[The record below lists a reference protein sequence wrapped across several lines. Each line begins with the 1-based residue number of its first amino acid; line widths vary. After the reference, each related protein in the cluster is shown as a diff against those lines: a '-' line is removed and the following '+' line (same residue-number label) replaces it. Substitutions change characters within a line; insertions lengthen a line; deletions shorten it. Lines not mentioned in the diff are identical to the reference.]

1 MQATAN
7 GAQSTHGDTHTDVHS
22 LSEDQG
28 INNMVNEPN
37 RDTVLVVDDEEPFR
51 EVLQRMLEEEGCG
64 VLSAGDGVEALKILQ
79 THPDS
84 ISVVI
89 LDWMMPLMSGIELLR
104 WMKKQGHIEHIPVIL
119 LTALD
124 DPACIKEGIDAGA
137 FYYLIKPF
145 QRPLLNSIL
154 RAAVA
159 DYHAFRHLLETLKQ
173 YKKPITL
180 LEEGTFRFRTPQ
192 EAEQVAVMIA
202 SSTPDPEHAMVIAE
216 LLLNAVEHGNLGIT
230 YAEKGK
236 LLDENAWE
244 KEVERR
250 LALPENAGRIV
261 EVRMKRA
268 DRNLRIEIEDEG
280 QGFEFQRYLK
290 IDESRLFD
298 NHGRGIAIARSAL
311 NVEFLGSGNTV
322 IVTIPLG

>member
-1 MQATAN
+1 MKTP
-7 GAQSTHGDTHTDVHS
+7 G
-22 LSEDQG
+22 
-28 INNMVNEPN
+28 
-37 RDTVLVVDDEEPFR
+37 RDTVLIVDDEEPLR
-51 EVLQRMLEEEGCG
+51 VVLRKMLEEEGCG
-64 VLSAGDGVEALKILQ
+64 VFTAADGTEALNIIQ

-84 ISVVI
+84 VSVVI
-89 LDWMMPLMSGIELLR
+89 LDWMMPQMSGIELLR
-104 WMKKQGHIEHIPVIL
+104 WMKKQPHIEHIPVIM

-124 DPACIKEGIDAGA
+124 DPDRIKEGIDAGA

-173 YKKPITL
+173 YKKPIAL

-202 SSTPDPEHAMVIAE
+202 SATSDPEHAMVIAE

-244 KEVERR
+244 REVTQR
-250 LALPENAGRIV
+250 LALPENADRNV
-261 EVRMKRA
+261 EVRMKRV
-268 DRNLRIEIEDEG
+268 DGSLQIEIED
-280 QGFEFQRYLK
+280 QGSGFDFERFLK

-298 NHGRGIAIARSAL
+298 NHGRGIAIARAAL
-311 NVEFLGSGNTV
+311 DVEYVGSGNKV
-322 IVTIPLG
+322 VVTIPIA